1 MGGVG
6 RILALEGRAAVQQEE
21 EQVEGD
27 EEQEQN
33 VPPAAAAA
41 AAATALSVGTVPPLP
56 GSRDTAMETE
66 EGGGWGSWPMGC
78 VCGSD

>member
-33 VPPAAAAA
+33 VPPAAAA